1 MNTLEDIRHKFCVA
15 PMMDKTDRHCRYFHR
30 LMSKRAFLYTEMLHS
45 NAVIRGNKEL
55 LLKYNPKEHPL
66 ALQLGGS
73 DPDQLGEAS
82 AISEEFGYTEVNLN
96 VGCPSSK
103 VQKGKFGAV
112 LMKEPKLVASCINKM
127 KKSTNIP
134 VTVKCRI
141 GVDNM
146 NTDKHLDHF
155 VEEVSSAGCDTFII
169 HARKAWLSG
178 LSPKDNREI
187 PPLDYQRVYKLK
199 DVFPNINFVINGGI
213 KSINESI
220 KHLQYVDG
228 VMIGREV
235 YDNPL
240 LLTEVDSSIFY
251 EEKAVISRSDI
262 LRKLFPYLKEEVE
275 QGTKISHIT
284 RHLMGLFRGFNGA
297 KNLRKLLMSVND
309 QINPLE
315 NFESLLKKEMI

>member
-1 MNTLEDIRHKFCVA
+1 MNDLDNIRHKFCVA

-30 LMSKRAFLYTEMLHS
+30 LMSNRAFLYTEMLHS
-45 NAVIRGNKEL
+45 NAVIRGNKER

-66 ALQLGGS
+66 AIQLGGC
-73 DPDQLGEAS
+73 DPVQLGEAS

-112 LMKEPKLVASCINKM
+112 LMKEPKLVASCINQM

-155 VEEVSSAGCDTFII
+155 VEEVSFAGCDTFII
-169 HARKAWLSG
+169 HARKAWLNG

-187 PPLDYQRVYKLK
+187 PPLDYQRVYKLN
-199 DVFPNINFVINGGI
+199 DSFPNINFVINGGI
-213 KSINESI
+213 NSINESI

-228 VMIGREV
+228 VMIGREA

-240 LLTEVDSSIFY
+240 LLTEVDSRIFCD
-251 EEKAVISRSDI
+251 EKTDISRSDI

-297 KNLRKLLMSVND
+297 RNLRKLLMSVND

>member
-1 MNTLEDIRHKFCVA
+1 MNDLDNIQHKFCIA

-30 LMSKRAFLYTEMLHS
+30 LMSNRAFLYTEMLHS
-45 NAVIRGNKEL
+45 NAVIRGNKER
-55 LLKYNPKEHPL
+55 LLKYNPREHPL
-66 ALQLGGS
+66 AIQLGGC
-73 DPDQLGEAS
+73 DPVQLGEAS

-112 LMKEPKLVASCINKM
+112 LMKEPKLVASCINQM

-134 VTVKCRI
+134 ITVKCRI

-155 VEEVSSAGCDTFII
+155 VEEVSFAGCDTFII
-169 HARKAWLSG
+169 HARKAWLNG

-199 DVFPNINFVINGGI
+199 DSFPNINFVINGGI
-213 KSINESI
+213 NSINESI

-228 VMIGREV
+228 VMIGREA

-240 LLTEVDSSIFY
+240 LLTEVDSRIFCD
-251 EEKAVISRSDI
+251 EKTVISRSDI

>member
-1 MNTLEDIRHKFCVA
+1 MKDLDNIRHKFCVA

-30 LMSKRAFLYTEMLHS
+30 LMSNRAFLYTEMLHS
-45 NAVIRGNKEL
+45 NAVIRGNKER

-66 ALQLGGS
+66 AIQLGGC
-73 DPDQLGEAS
+73 DPVQLGEAS
-82 AISEEFGYTEVNLN
+82 VISEEFGYTEVNLN

-112 LMKEPKLVASCINKM
+112 LMKEPKLVASCINQM

-146 NTDKHLDHF
+146 NSEKHLDHF
-155 VEEVSSAGCDTFII
+155 VEEVSFAGCDTFII
-169 HARKAWLSG
+169 HARKAWLNG

-199 DVFPNINFVINGGI
+199 DSFPNINFVINGGI
-213 KSINESI
+213 NSINESI

-228 VMIGREV
+228 VMIGREA

-240 LLTEVDSSIFY
+240 LLTEVDSRIFCD
-251 EEKAVISRSDI
+251 EKTVTSRSDI

-284 RHLMGLFRGFNGA
+284 RHLIGLFRGFKGA